1 MLNKTIFFTINGT
14 YLGEAFKD
22 VDLGLNADE
31 DQRVEGGHGKAS
43 KLIAAIREQN
53 SQ

>member
-1 MLNKTIFFTINGT
+1 MNGT

-22 VDLGLNADE
+22 VDLGLNAD
-31 DQRVEGGHGKAS
+31 DNQQIGGGHGKAS